1 MILDLTQLKTGQ
13 NGVVVELQGGA
24 GLIRRLES
32 IGIRRGKKIS
42 KVSAQF
48 MRGPQVIKIDN
59 FQIAVGF
66 GMAKKILINIEK

>member
-32 IGIRRGKKIS
+32 IGIRPGKKIS